1 MTRSLF
7 SPAYGR
13 LREALVAARHAQR
26 LSQADVARALGRPQ
40 TFVSKYE
47 RGERR
52 LDLVEVIEI
61 AQVVGL
67 DPTALVGE
75 IANLAPP
82 GPAQT

>member
-1 MTRSLF
+1 MANSTL
-7 SPAYGR
+7 PPHHEG
-13 LREALVAARHAQR
+13 L
-26 LSQADVARALGRPQ
+26 
-40 TFVSKYE
+40 
-47 RGERR
+47 ERR

-75 IANLAPP
+75 IANLVPP